1 MSASD
6 AEIIDLDAYL
16 AEHAAVR
23 NAGGG
28 RGYDEG
34 VRIVDCPLCGERRGR
49 GWLQVEG
56 FAAGCWNAGCEAEP
70 RLAGGAVE
78 WVRRLE
84 GLRSRG
90 EAWVFLLRH
99 YPRRGRRL
107 PSAGRAPEPGDW
119 VRFPDGM
126 RTDWG
131 GASVFERR
139 CLAFVGRQWGVS
151 PEGARRWGLGRV
163 LVGRHAHRI
172 VVPVVMGGSPVGF
185 LSRTIRRGLEPRYLN
200 ARSGAADDTQ
210 AECGRPASGWLF
222 NVDALL
228 PGADVLLVE
237 GAGDAMGYGARGGD
251 WMPVALLGQALTAQK
266 LALLHRARPQR
277 VVVALDAG
285 LEEGRRAALHVADL
299 RAWGVGEEV
308 LLGRWVGAKD
318 AGAGAQLEVLGSGF
332 LDTLQRRM
340 GVQ

>member
-1 MSASD
+1 LGSPD
-6 AEIIDLDAYL
+6 AEIIDLDTYL

-84 GLRSRG
+84 GLRLRG
-90 EAWVFLLRH
+90 EAWALLLRR
-99 YPRRGRRL
+99 YPRRGRRPP
-107 PSAGRAPEPGDW
+107 PSSGLESGDW
-119 VRFPDGM
+119 VRLPDGM

-139 CLAFVGRQWGVS
+139 CIAFMDRQWGVS
-151 PEGARRWGLGRV
+151 PEGARRWRLGRV
-163 LVGRHAHRI
+163 LAGRHAHRI

-185 LSRTIRRGLEPRYLN
+185 LSRTIRRDLEPRYLN
-200 ARSGAADDTQ
+200 ARSGAADDPQ
-210 AECGRPASGWLF
+210 AECGRSASGWLF

-266 LALLHRARPQR
+266 LAILHRARPQR

-285 LEEGRRAALHVADL
+285 LEEGRRAALHAADL

-318 AGAGAQLEVLGSGF
+318 AGFGARLEVLGSGF

-340 GVQ
+340 GAL

>member
-1 MSASD
+1 LGSPD
-6 AEIIDLDAYL
+6 AEIIDLDTYL

-84 GLRSRG
+84 GLRLRG
-90 EAWVFLLRH
+90 EAWALLLRR
-99 YPRRGRRL
+99 YPRRGRRPP
-107 PSAGRAPEPGDW
+107 PSSGLESGDW
-119 VRFPDGM
+119 VRLPDGM

-139 CLAFVGRQWGVS
+139 CIAFMDRQWGVS
-151 PEGARRWGLGRV
+151 PEGARRWRLGRV
-163 LVGRHAHRI
+163 LAGRHAHRV
-172 VVPVVMGGSPVGF
+172 VVPIVMGGSPVGF
-185 LSRTIRRGLEPRYLN
+185 LSRTIRRDLEPRYLN
-200 ARSGAADDTQ
+200 ARSGAADDPQ
-210 AECGRPASGWLF
+210 AECGRSASGWLF

-237 GAGDAMGYGARGGD
+237 GAGDAMGYGARGGG
-251 WMPVALLGQALTAQK
+251 WTPIALLGQALTAQK
-266 LALLHRARPQR
+266 LAILHRTRPRR

-285 LEEGRRAALHVADL
+285 PEEDRRAALHAADL

-318 AGAGAQLEVLGSGF
+318 AGAGARLEVLGSGF
-332 LDTLQRRM
+332 LNTLQRRM
-340 GVQ
+340 GAR